1 MSEVLRLQ
9 VVRSAAKNDGGVAS
23 NVSVACK
30 TKSTYSFFACVRP

>member
-9 VVRSAAKNDGGVAS
+9 TVTSLANNDGGVAS

-30 TKSTYSFFACVRP
+30 TKSTYSFFACVKP